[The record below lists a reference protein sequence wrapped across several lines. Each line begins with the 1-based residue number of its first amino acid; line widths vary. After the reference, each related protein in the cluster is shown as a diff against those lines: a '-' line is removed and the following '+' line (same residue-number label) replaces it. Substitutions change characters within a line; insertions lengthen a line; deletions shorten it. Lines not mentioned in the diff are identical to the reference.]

1 LSSVASSVIGFS
13 AGIADGCDRLVDPSV
28 EGGERARQRRF
39 IAVLLAGPFLIGAA
53 WPVIFAAEMGGSKGF
68 VALGAMFCL
77 AWSLVVA
84 IASNANMRVVSGA
97 ALAGST
103 AIITLAIAGAGGLA
117 SPALLLAAALA
128 VESWWIGR
136 SAKALAW
143 GGAAAAVA
151 VIAQPVLAIAIG
163 QPAGFT
169 PWHWLVPVL
178 YGAIAAPRLFAA
190 IGEELEAMRQP
201 REASVEDVIDAAIL
215 RIGPTG
221 EIVDA
226 GGRTGELIGV
236 KAEMLLGEGFFE
248 RVHVAD
254 RVAYLQALAGLRA
267 SAASQSL
274 EVRIRAAGD
283 GMSAPVFRVL
293 RAEMHAGA
301 PAIMILRDN
310 ATIEALRSELAS
322 VREQASGSEIA
333 KARFL
338 AAVSHELRT
347 PLNAI
352 IGFSDMLAYEMV
364 GTFSD
369 PRQKEYACLIRDSG
383 AHLLGVVNSILDV
396 SKIESGAY
404 PIQPEP
410 FRFADAA
417 SACHAMLAMQAA
429 AKSIE
434 FQNCVTPA
442 VGEICADRRAVQ
454 QVLINLLSNAV
465 KFTPEGGSVRL
476 DARRQG
482 RMLVFEV
489 SDTGIGIAED
499 DLARLCRPF
508 VQVQNDY
515 TRQFDGAGLGLSIA
529 KGLVE
534 LHEGA
539 LSIQSA
545 PGAGTVVRVS
555 LPLEHQAVAPVRPEA
570 AAQAGDREYGDAA
583 FRKSA

>member
-1 LSSVASSVIGFS
+1 LSSVASSVVGFS
-13 AGIADGCDRLVDPSV
+13 AGIADSCDRLVEPSV
-28 EGGERARQRRF
+28 QGGERARQRRL
-39 IAVLLAGPFLIGAA
+39 ISVMLAGPFILGAA
-53 WPVIFAAEMGGSKGF
+53 WPAVFTAYLGGSPSF
-68 VALGAMFCL
+68 VALGAMFCV

-84 IASNANMRVVSGA
+84 VASNANMRIVSGA
-97 ALAGST
+97 ALGGSA
-103 AIITLAIAGAGGLA
+103 AILGLAIAGAGGLA
-117 SPALLLAAALA
+117 SPALLLVAALA

-136 SAKALAW
+136 STKALVW
-143 GGAAAAVA
+143 GSVAAAAAVA
-151 VIAQPVLAIAIG
+151 AQPLFAAFLA
-163 QPAGFT
+163 QPEAFT
-169 PWHWLVPVL
+169 AWHWLVVAG
-178 YGAIAAPRLFAA
+178 YGAIAAPRLAHAFKD
-190 IGEELEAMRQP
+190 ELAAMRQP
-201 REASVEDVIDAAIL
+201 RETSVEDVLDAVIL
-215 RIGPTG
+215 RLGGTG
-221 EIVDA
+221 DVVDA
-226 GGRTGELIGV
+226 GGRTGDLIGV
-236 KAEMLLGEGFFE
+236 APEMLLGEGFFD

-254 RVAYLQALAGLRA
+254 RVAYMQALAAMRGN
-267 SAASQSL
+267 AAQQNI
-274 EVRIRAAGD
+274 EIRVRTAND
-283 GMSAPVFRVL
+283 GTSAPAYRALSAELHPGSPVIMVL
-293 RAEMHAGA
+293 REIAQIEAMRAEMA
-301 PAIMILRDN
+301 D
-310 ATIEALRSELAS
+310 
-322 VREQASGSEIA
+322 VREQAAGSDIA

-364 GTFSD
+364 GKFSD
-369 PRQKEYACLIRDSG
+369 PRQKDYACLIRDSG

-404 PIQPEP
+404 PIRPEP
-410 FRFADAA
+410 FLFAEAA

-434 FQNCVTPA
+434 LQNRVTPA
-442 VGEICADRRAVQ
+442 IGEICADRRAVQ

-476 DARRQG
+476 DGRRQG
-482 RMLVFEV
+482 QMLVFEI
-489 SDTGIGIAED
+489 SDTGIGIAEE

-539 LSIQSA
+539 MSIQSA
-545 PGAGTVVRVS
+545 PGAGTTVRVS
-555 LPLEHQAVAPVRPEA
+555 LPLNLGAVATGHTVPQVEEK
-570 AAQAGDREYGDAA
+570 EYGDAA

>member
-1 LSSVASSVIGFS
+1 LSSVASSVVGFS
-13 AGIADGCDRLVDPSV
+13 AGIADSCDRLVEPSV
-28 EGGERARQRRF
+28 QGRERARQRRF
-39 IAVLLAGPFLIGAA
+39 IAVLLTGPFLLGAA
-53 WPVIFAAEMGGSKGF
+53 WPAVFTGHLGGSTSF

-84 IASNANMRVVSGA
+84 IASNANMRIVSGA
-97 ALAGST
+97 ALAGS
-103 AIITLAIAGAGGLA
+103 AGILALAIAGAGGLS

-136 SAKALAW
+136 SAKALLW
-143 GGAAAAVA
+143 GGIAAAGAVVA
-151 VIAQPVLAIAIG
+151 QPLLAMLLAQPVEFNA
-163 QPAGFT
+163 
-169 PWHWLVPVL
+169 WHWLVPAV
-178 YGAIAAPRLFAA
+178 YGAIAAPRLAA
-190 IGEELEAMRQP
+190 ALREELAAMRQP
-201 REASVEDVIDAAIL
+201 RETAVEDVLDAVIL
-215 RIGPTG
+215 RLAPSG
-221 EIVDA
+221 EVTDA
-226 GGRTGELIGV
+226 GGRTRALIGV
-236 KAEMLLGEGFFE
+236 ASEMLLGEGFFD
-248 RVHVAD
+248 RIHVAD
-254 RVAYLQALAGLRA
+254 RVVYMQALAAVRG
-267 SAASQSL
+267 SAAQRTI
-274 EVRIRAAGD
+274 EIRVRAASD
-283 GMSAPVFRVL
+283 GTSAPVYRTFSTDLHAGSPLILVL
-293 RAEMHAGA
+293 RENGA
-301 PAIMILRDN
+301 
-310 ATIEALRSELAS
+310 IEAMRAEIAE
-322 VREQASGSEIA
+322 VREQAAGSEIA

-364 GTFSD
+364 GKFSD
-369 PRQKEYACLIRDSG
+369 PRQKDYACLIRDSG

-404 PIQPEP
+404 PIRPEP
-410 FRFADAA
+410 FMFAEAA

-429 AKSIE
+429 SKSIE
-434 FQNCVTPA
+434 FHNRVTPA
-442 VGEICADRRAVQ
+442 AGEICADRRAVQ

-465 KFTPEGGSVRL
+465 KFTPEGGTVRL

-482 RMLVFEV
+482 KMLVIEV

-539 LSIQSA
+539 MSIQSA
-545 PGAGTVVRVS
+545 PGAGTVVSVS
-555 LPLEHQAVAPVRPEA
+555 LPLEAGAVAPVRPEA
-570 AAQAGDREYGDAA
+570 ATQAEDKEFGDAA